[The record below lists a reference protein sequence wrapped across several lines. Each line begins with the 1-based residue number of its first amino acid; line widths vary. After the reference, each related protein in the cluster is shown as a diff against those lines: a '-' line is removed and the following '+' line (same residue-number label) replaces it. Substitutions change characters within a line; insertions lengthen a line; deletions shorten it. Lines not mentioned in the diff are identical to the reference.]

1 MAQRRDPGCA
11 TLTLPVRGFAGAV
24 KHPRWWELSN
34 LRALA
39 GVTGTLGYACGPGKD
54 APEWA
59 FLAADIT
66 APPFRA
72 ARRSVVVLKTG
83 PEHSAVVSFDF
94 ATPGGPC
101 TRQVIEG
108 AAAVH
113 HTVLLP
119 GAGEP
124 LIETEGETLFVR
136 PRKSR
141 PDALFLNVTQFGT
154 PLPVELIWTI
164 DLAGIRIADR
174 VVLFHPGSRM
184 AHQPVF
190 FDVDQEGVLKCL
202 LTGLAP
208 GFWDLWWRGWLEQQD
223 LPVAPEEGVLYFESP
238 KGGYYL
244 RRRNGV

>member
-1 MAQRRDPGCA
+1 M
-11 TLTLPVRGFAGAV
+11 TLPVRGFAAAV
-24 KHPRWWELSN
+24 KHPRWWDAAN

-39 GVTGTLGYACGPGKD
+39 GVTGALGYACGPKKD

-66 APPFRA
+66 TAPFQA

-108 AAAVH
+108 AGAVH

-119 GAGEP
+119 GAGDP
-124 LIETEGETLFVR
+124 MIETEGETLVAR
-136 PRKSR
+136 PRQSR
-141 PDALFLNVTQFGT
+141 PDAMFLNVTQFGP

-164 DLAGIRIADR
+164 DLAGIRMGDR
-174 VVLFHPGSRM
+174 VVLFHPGSHV

-190 FDVDQEGVLKCL
+190 FDVDEGELLKCL
-202 LTGLAP
+202 VTGLAP
-208 GFWDLWWRGWLEQQD
+208 GFWDLWWRGWLEQPD
-223 LPVAPEEGVLYFESP
+223 LQVAPGEGVLYFESP

-244 RRRNGV
+244 RRRNGA